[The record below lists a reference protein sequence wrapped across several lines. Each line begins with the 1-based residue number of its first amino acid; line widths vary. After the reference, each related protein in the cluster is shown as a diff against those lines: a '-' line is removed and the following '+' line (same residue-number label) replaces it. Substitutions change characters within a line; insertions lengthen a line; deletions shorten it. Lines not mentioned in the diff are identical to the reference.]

1 MQTDPHKSMI
11 ALCDAFA
18 AHKEVSHWRVSFM
31 VRGDGQ
37 FFHKLKTGK
46 SCTLK
51 TAGLVLRWFADHWP
65 EDLAWPD
72 GIERPQPDKTPTR
85 AA

>member
-1 MQTDPHKSMI
+1 MNDQNI
-11 ALCDAFA
+11 ADLIQHLATARGWTETYASRMSAGSGDLLCRLRAGNS
-18 AHKEVSHWRVSFM
+18 V
-31 VRGDGQ
+31 
-37 FFHKLKTGK
+37 
-46 SCTLK
+46 TLRRAN
-51 TAGLVLRWFADHWP
+51 TIVQRISELWP